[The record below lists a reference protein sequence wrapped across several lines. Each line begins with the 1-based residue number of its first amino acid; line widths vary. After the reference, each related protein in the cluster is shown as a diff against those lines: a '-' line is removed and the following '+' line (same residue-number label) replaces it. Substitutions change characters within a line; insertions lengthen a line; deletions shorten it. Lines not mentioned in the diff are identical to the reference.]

1 MNEKFFALPHE
12 RQQSILDAAYQVFS
26 QSSYKG
32 ASMSEIATCG
42 GISKALLFH
51 YFTNKKELYMYLW
64 NHALEVT
71 KQAVS
76 EYKVM
81 ETDDFFEMLHRSLLA
96 KCSLM
101 EKYPY
106 ISAFSLNAYYEQ
118 YPEIKSAIED
128 SFSQESQISEN
139 LVLSKINTA
148 KLRKDID
155 KKAMYEE
162 IFYAMDGYMLKKYRS
177 GRVDP
182 EEIEKEISVLINLWR
197 TIYTGEDEV
206 IYYDE
211 YGSRDNPV

>member
-1 MNEKFFALPHE
+1 MKKFFALPYE
-12 RQQSILDAAYQVFS
+12 RQQRILDAAYQVFS

-32 ASMSEIATCG
+32 ASMSAIAACG

-71 KQAVS
+71 KQEVS

-128 SFSQESQISEN
+128 SFSQESQKSEN

-155 KKAMYEE
+155 EKAMYEE
-162 IFYAMDGYMLKKYRS
+162 IFYAMDGYMLKQYRS
-177 GRVDP
+177 GRLESQKIKRD
-182 EEIEKEISVLINLWR
+182 IERLINLWR
-197 TIYTGEDEV
+197 TIYTGESFL
-206 IYYDE
+206 YTLNR
-211 YGSRDNPV
+211 SRD

>member
-12 RQQSILDAAYQVFS
+12 RQQRILDAAYQVFS

-32 ASMSEIATCG
+32 ASMSAIATCG

-51 YFTNKKELYMYLW
+51 YFMNKKELYMYLW

-128 SFSQESQISEN
+128 SFSQESQASEI

-162 IFYAMDGYMLKKYRS
+162 ILYAIDGYMLKQYRT
-177 GRVDP
+177 GRFDSQK
-182 EEIEKEISVLINLWR
+182 IEKEISVLINLWR
-197 TIYTGEDEV
+197 TIYTGEDEN
-206 IYYDE
+206 DLL
-211 YGSRDNPV
+211 

>member
-1 MNEKFFALPHE
+1 MKKFFALPYE
-12 RQQSILDAAYQVFS
+12 RQQRILDAAYQVFS

-32 ASMSEIATCG
+32 ASMSAIAACG

-71 KQAVS
+71 KQEVS

-128 SFSQESQISEN
+128 SFSQESQKSEN

-155 KKAMYEE
+155 EKAMYEE
-162 IFYAMDGYMLKKYRS
+162 IFYAMDGYMLKQYRS
-177 GRVDP
+177 GRFESQKIKRD
-182 EEIEKEISVLINLWR
+182 IERLINLWR
-197 TIYTGEDEV
+197 TIYTGEKGNDGE
-206 IYYDE
+206 IHK
-211 YGSRDNPV
+211 